1 VAARDAQIAE
11 LEASLKNCEIRVRD
25 LKADLSTNEDS
36 AHTPTA
42 DQDFDGDGIIEGT
55 DEGSKP
61 VTLNTAREGGADDLK
76 MIKGIG
82 PKLEQLCHSLGF
94 FHFDQIAAW
103 TDQEVAWVDANLEGF
118 KGRVSRDNWVDQAK
132 TLAAGGTTEFANRV
146 KGGGVYE

>member
-1 VAARDAQIAE
+1 
-11 LEASLKNCEIRVRD
+11 
-25 LKADLSTNEDS
+25 
-36 AHTPTA
+36 
-42 DQDFDGDGIIEGT
+42 
-55 DEGSKP
+55 
-61 VTLNTAREGGADDLK
+61 

-94 FHFDQIAAW
+94 FHYDQIAAW